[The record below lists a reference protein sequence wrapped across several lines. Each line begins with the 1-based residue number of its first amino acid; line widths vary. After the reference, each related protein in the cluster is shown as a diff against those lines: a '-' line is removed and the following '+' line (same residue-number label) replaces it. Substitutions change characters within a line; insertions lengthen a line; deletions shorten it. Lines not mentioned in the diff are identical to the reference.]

1 MLFVLNKLPV
11 MDFLTHFPLIM
22 AFLTLLSTCEQPEQ
36 AVIRYADG
44 NGNRYTVQDLHIDYA
59 PMTAAMSSSGVYD
72 GGQPQSAPV
81 SRSQV
86 QKLIHLLEKIQAK
99 TDDHVA
105 QREKGTG
112 LLEVSTSGK
121 TESVL
126 LKWRSESQQE
136 VEGLLKEWL
145 AP

>member
-1 MLFVLNKLPV
+1 MSRT
-11 MDFLTHFPLIM
+11 MDFFTQLPLLM
-22 AFLTLLSTCEQPEQ
+22 TLLSLLSTCKQPEE

-44 NGNRYTVQDLHIDYA
+44 SGNRYTVANLRIDYA
-59 PMTAAMSSSGVYD
+59 PVSAAMSSSGVYN
-72 GGQPQSAPV
+72 GGDPQSAVV

-86 QKLIHLLEKIQAK
+86 QTLIRLLEKIQAK
-99 TDDHVA
+99 TGDHA
-105 QREKGTG
+105 TQREKGTG
-112 LLEVSTSGK
+112 LLEVSTGGK